1 MIKNKRTFFS
11 IVSLIIGFY
20 CFICIILFPIGTLLL
35 RGDYGTWG
43 DIFSFGQFV
52 ADLCLIPLAIVGFYL
67 TLNELRKTQEFADLD
82 ILWDVPNESNKT
94 YFTTKDESIIY
105 QSNQI
110 FLANNGTSPSTL
122 YQVTLEIP
130 AEYGHIEIKDSS
142 GDWRGGIQGE
152 SHKFSFTS
160 NSFLTS
166 FPNASHINLGKIYFY
181 KPEKLPE
188 KVLIQYFIA
197 SDKGEY
203 KKGSLEIVFTTSIE
217 IIESKR

>member
-1 MIKNKRTFFS
+1 MSKNKRTFFS
-11 IVSLIIGFY
+11 IVSLIFGFY
-20 CFICIILFPIGTLLL
+20 CFICILLFPVGALLL
-35 RGDYGTWG
+35 RGNYGTWS
-43 DIFSFGQFV
+43 DIFSFGQFI

-67 TLNELRKTQEFADLD
+67 TLNELRKSQEFADLD
-82 ILWDVPNESNKT
+82 IAWEAPNESGNTYSINKP
-94 YFTTKDESIIY
+94 ESLTY

-110 FLANNGTSPSTL
+110 SLSNNGTSPSTL

-152 SHKFSFTS
+152 VHKFNFTS

-166 FPNASHINLGKIYFY
+166 FPNASQINLGKIHFY
-181 KPEKLPE
+181 EPKKLPE

-203 KKGSLEIVFTTSIE
+203 KKGKLKIVFKVSPQNN
-217 IIESKR
+217 ESKK